1 MDLMNLASLADGYK
15 RGDYDPQAVVGE
27 VLARIEAAG
36 DDNVWIARVPVADLC
51 ERAAQ
56 LQALRR
62 QQPDLDL
69 PLYGIPFAVKD
80 NIDIAGFPTTVG
92 CPEFSYEPAETSPV
106 VQRLID
112 AGGILVGK
120 TNMDQ
125 FAIGLTGARSP
136 YGTPRNPYDPEY
148 IPGGSSSGSAV
159 AVASGLVTF
168 ALGTDTAGS
177 IRVPAGF
184 TNIVGLKPTRGLLS
198 TRGATPACRSLDCI
212 AIMAAD
218 IASAETVFEVTAG
231 FDPDDPFSRP
241 GDPQS
246 RSRSIR
252 RIGILRP
259 DQRQFF
265 GDGEAAAIYEAG
277 IDRLSALGFHCVTI
291 DFAPFRE
298 AAELLYNGPWMA
310 EREVAVGEFIARKP
324 EAVVPATRAAILA
337 SASVTAA
344 DGFRGFY
351 RLKELQRITKSTWD
365 QVDALFVPT
374 TPTIYKVA
382 DAMKDPVGIM
392 MRLSHYTNFVNLLNL
407 SAAAVPSGFTAGGL
421 PVGAT
426 FIAPAFHDHALIGL
440 GKRYETAVQRRMA
453 AGARP

>member
-1 MDLMNLASLADGYK
+1 MELTKLAALTEGY
-15 RGDYDPQAVVGE
+15 RSGAFDPEDVVEE
-27 VLARIEAAG
+27 VLRRIDAAG
-36 DDNVWIARVPVADLC
+36 DDHVWIARVSA
-51 ERAAQ
+51 ENMRARAIE
-56 LQALRR
+56 LKNSGSLAA
-62 QQPDLDL
+62 L

-80 NIDIAGFPTTVG
+80 NIDIAGFATTVG
-92 CPEFSYEPAETSPV
+92 CPEFAYQPVKSSPV

-136 YGTPRNPYDPEY
+136 YGTPRNPYGSDY

-184 TNIVGLKPTRGLLS
+184 TNIVGLKPTRGMLS
-198 TRGATPACRSLDCI
+198 TSGATPACRSLDCI

-218 IASAETVFEVTAG
+218 VSTAESVFDVTVAY
-231 FDPDDPFSRP
+231 DPDDPFSRSA
-241 GDPQS
+241 DPAS
-246 RSRSIR
+246 RDKSIG

-259 DQRQFF
+259 GQRQFF
-265 GDGEAAAIYEAG
+265 GDEEAAAVYESG
-277 IDRLSALGFHCVTI
+277 IARLRQLGYVCTEI

-310 EREVAVGEFIARKP
+310 EREVAVGDFIARNP

-337 SASVTAA
+337 SATLTAA
-344 DGFRGFY
+344 EGFRGYY
-351 RLKELQRITKSTWD
+351 RLKELQRITKRTWEE
-365 QVDALFVPT
+365 VDTLFVPT
-374 TPTIYKVA
+374 APTIYKVE
-382 DAMKDPVGIM
+382 DAHRDPVGLM
-392 MRLSHYTNFVNLLNL
+392 QRLAYYTNFVNLLNL
-407 SAAAVPSGFTAGGL
+407 SAAAVPSGFTSAGL

-426 FIAPAFHDHALIGL
+426 FISPAFYDHALIEI
-440 GKRYETAVQRRMA
+440 GKRFATTVKQRVPQ
-453 AGARP
+453 GQH